1 MTLKKA
7 VLKAICQSYEC
18 KSLENDFNNMHKKAA
33 LKATAMFRKVN
44 NYWCWC
50 MLIIQTQC
58 N

>member
-44 NYWCWC
+44 NY
-50 MLIIQTQC
+50 
-58 N
+58 